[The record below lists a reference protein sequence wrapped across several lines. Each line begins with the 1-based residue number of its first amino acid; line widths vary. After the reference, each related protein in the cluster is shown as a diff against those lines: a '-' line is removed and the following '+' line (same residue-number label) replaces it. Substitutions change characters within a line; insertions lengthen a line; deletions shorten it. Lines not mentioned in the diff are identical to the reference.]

1 MKCGMKMLGG
11 AWKKFGSSQLQMEVP
26 ALRLLHHLGKFFTVS
41 ESVFL
46 STQHGCYVPD
56 SAESSVRQY
65 FSRVQCG
72 IWPEEGLQN
81 LKDPFFSSFHQRKS
95 TYLTFQIRRIIILF
109 DNIKG
114 IKCIIFNTVSIS
126 NV

>member
-1 MKCGMKMLGG
+1 MLGG

-56 SAESSVRQY
+56 CAESSVRQY

-95 TYLTFQIRRIIILF
+95 RYLKDYYSF

-114 IKCIIFNTVSIS
+114 IKCINTVSIS